1 MTSRSL
7 WRSVPRGK
15 FTPQVPMSPENAESL
30 VIQVLEYTQSQQV
43 LPGVGFNVEGDVEL
57 DGELSNVIQSPT
69 TDHLGDSHP
78 FPLLNVH
85 FENIHGPLKTR
96 KKKPYDCKISG
107 VRLIFSDNACRLQGI
122 NILKHCKVILSVS
135 VLCNLD

>member
-1 MTSRSL
+1 
-7 WRSVPRGK
+7 
-15 FTPQVPMSPENAESL
+15 MSPENAESL

-57 DGELSNVIQSPT
+57 DGELSNIIQSPA

-96 KKKPYDCKISG
+96 QKKKPMIVKYLG
-107 VRLIFSDNACRLQGI
+107 
-122 NILKHCKVILSVS
+122 
-135 VLCNLD
+135 

>member
-7 WRSVPRGK
+7 WRSVLWGK

-43 LPGVGFNVEGDVEL
+43 FPGVWFNVEGDVEL
-57 DGELSNVIQSPT
+57 DGKLSNVVQSPA
-69 TDHLGDSHP
+69 TDHLWEGHP
-78 FPLLNVH
+78 FPLLDVY

-96 KKKPYDCKISG
+96 QQNRRMIVKY
-107 VRLIFSDNACRLQGI
+107 
-122 NILKHCKVILSVS
+122 
-135 VLCNLD
+135 LD